1 MDKNLYVGIDVSK
14 GYGDF
19 VVFDDQKRQVEPL
32 FQLDDNSE
40 GHEQLQQILGR
51 YVAQG
56 YTTIYCGLESTGGY
70 ENRWIEQLLSWG
82 QHLPLQVARLNARA
96 VKAVGDAELRRT
108 TTDGTS
114 AENVALYVMN
124 HPGKVQ
130 YLAPQIRN
138 ECKEGRSHYSFIKM
152 LVKQKVQLTNQLE
165 KLLYQ
170 HYSELLVYCRHG
182 VPLWLLG
189 LLAHYST
196 AAQVVKAGIK
206 GLIKIKGITEAK
218 AKALIAKSSKSRSTT
233 SAHIGFVIQQT
244 CKELLHKH
252 QQIQSNKAYLL
263 NLFSHDASIKLL
275 NSIPGIGLE
284 SAVTLLMEIEDIQR
298 FATAKKLA
306 CFFGVNPEYKQSG
319 DGVWGHH
326 LSKKGRGTVRA
337 ILYMACMTAFRT
349 NPSIKTRYAAARAQG
364 RGHNEA
370 MGIVM
375 HKLLRIVFGVLTHQK
390 AFDQTIDHQNQ
401 QKAAQKQEENKDK
414 ANTIKKQ
421 ARKHKRRYQIEATE
435 EVPLS
440 LRATKKRK
448 KLTES

>member
-1 MDKNLYVGIDVSK
+1 MDKKLYVGIDVSK
-14 GYGDF
+14 GYADF
-19 VVFDDQKRQVEPL
+19 HLLDEQRRQVEGL
-32 FQLDDNSE
+32 FQLDDNPE
-40 GHEQLQQILGR
+40 GHEQLKQILGG

-56 YTTIYCGLESTGGY
+56 YTNIYCGLESTGGY
-70 ENRWIEQLLSWG
+70 ENGWIEQLLHSG
-82 QHLPLQVARLNARA
+82 QHLPLQVARLNAWA

-108 TTDGTS
+108 TTDATS
-114 AENVALYVMN
+114 AQNIAMYLLN

-130 YLAPQIRN
+130 YLPPQPNN
-138 ECKEGRSHYSFIKM
+138 ECKEGRSHYCFIKM

-182 VPLWLLG
+182 VPVWLLR

-196 AAQVVKAGIK
+196 PHQVVKAGVK
-206 GLIKIKGITEAK
+206 ELIKIKGITEAK
-218 AKALIAKSSKSRSTT
+218 AQALIAKSSKSRSTT
-233 SAHIGFVIQQT
+233 SAHMGFVIQQT
-244 CKELLHKH
+244 CREVLHKH
-252 QQIQSNKAYLL
+252 QQIQNNKAHLL
-263 NLFSHDASIKLL
+263 NLFSQHASVKLL
-275 NSIPGIGLE
+275 TSIPGIGLE
-284 SAVTLLMEIEDIQR
+284 SAVLLLMEIEDIQR

-326 LSKKGRGTVRA
+326 LSKKGRGAVRA
-337 ILYMACMTAFRT
+337 ILYMACMTAIRT

-364 RGHNEA
+364 RGHYEA

-390 AFDQTIDHQNQ
+390 AFDQKVDQENQ
-401 QKAAQKQEENKDK
+401 QRAAEKQKQIKDS
-414 ANTIKKQ
+414 ANTIKKEVL
-421 ARKHKRRYQIEATE
+421 KDKRRYQIEATE